1 MRQTH
6 RSPCVYALAERPQK
20 AVHHIARLF
29 TAGIRS
35 ARVVLHRASAC
46 SSSLPGRQRGKV
58 VFEGSCRPPSGPAA
72 VVPPVVA
79 GALPA
84 RVVNRRRLR
93 TSSPAGGWFS
103 APSARCRA
111 VCGRLLAAERISRS
125 RFRVRVSSSSRRAH
139 LDDDD
144 RVSFFG
150 GAMQRPRKP
159 SLFDAPIWKSLPYS
173 LWAALLDDVDTSDDD
188 SESSLFSSRVSS
200 EGCLSDTE
208 SESSS
213 PNLCAAPSTLLDC
226 WYSKSDRT
234 SWILL
239 SRRDRVSFAE
249 SDE

>member
-1 MRQTH
+1 M
-6 RSPCVYALAERPQK
+6 
-20 AVHHIARLF
+20 ARLF
-29 TAGIRS
+29 TVGIRS
-35 ARVVLHRASAC
+35 ARVVLPRASAC

-111 VCGRLLAAERISRS
+111 VCGRLLLAAERISRS